1 MSVWNR
7 LGQFAKDVGGAVAAP
22 AKFAWDIATSPFNND
37 EHFNGVANTLASATK
52 NLGTSVLKPI
62 ADVVSLPGISQA
74 VNVINTI
81 NQNVIREPLA
91 TTALAIGDTL
101 GGKGNIFDPNEW
113 KKAYQGVQNTTE
125 IDPITGKEKIV
136 PGISFGQ
143 AVAGIPVAIASDK
156 FNIYDPKQ
164 RDAAFKDSMFGELT
178 SGALDFGIQFAG
190 DVTLGLGKGIKILKA
205 SEYGVGAIAGN
216 ADKAAHAA
224 EQITKAAAG
233 EKNRFSKLL
242 TDFTKGDLTY
252 ALSHPLVRASNE
264 PGLLAHLLGASK
276 DEGTTAL
283 VLRTALGDQHAMNDL
298 AALRPDITQAI
309 NNANKTIDEFD
320 KFKANL
326 ASDAVIFPWEGP
338 TVVAE
343 AKAALEA
350 SIQHDEEV
358 AKLMQI
364 GAGGGS
370 LTRTTGTIL
379 QGVEDFVAKAR
390 ASAFYDKAVGSPI
403 VKFYQATPFHRMYQ
417 VISHAEHE
425 RPAGLADVNDPDS
438 YKEIV
443 ATIER
448 GRKLAKLDE
457 DQSKFH
463 LDNYIKQVTPEGRN
477 AAIHLLEQN
486 MLVSIAKKHGLTEE
500 HAMAIWQEVHN
511 ARTSATKAIREDG
524 FMVDQDKGIIKS
536 PIFESQ
542 TANFT
547 PIMDFDLM
555 NRLLKR
561 HNSAISILGRTK
573 DTTVHYADILQD
585 AFKAAALLRGGY
597 TIRNGIDSQL
607 RIMASVGAMASIRH
621 LGTGMKN
628 MMFDSVKAP
637 QSLVDQFK
645 FLPSKTDKIAD
656 VITVRNGL
664 TKEIDNLDSRIVELE
679 GGPGSGARFHPDSV
693 VAAREGAQSYAA
705 KAGIPYDQTIDY
717 KNLKADKVRAAKI
730 ADEYDKLPTYD
741 KASIPQ
747 YKALIAEVKQQ
758 FDYMVNELGVKVEFV
773 AEDPYKNSK
782 EMMADVSQGRLKVL
796 KTSST
801 SPHPHMTNEENDMFR
816 AVHDYF
822 GHAATGRGFA
832 QNGEEAAWVHH
843 SQMFSPDARA
853 ALTTETRGQ
862 NSWYNTRNKSAEQ
875 KLANLPKN
883 LKFEYSS
890 ANNSLETKMLLQ
902 REHGINK
909 QQANQALDAHT
920 IIAKDKNGKY
930 VGHISW
936 NKETGKIQLVNVS
949 SEMQRKGVATELFNQ
964 AKKVKGNVVKPIHET
979 VEKNLSPEGAAW
991 KKALTS
997 SKFAEQKV
1005 AILPKEYHD
1014 ITSDIARVGDT
1025 PLNADTLAE
1034 INTLKNLREEKTM
1047 VDSHYASLISR
1058 MSAKGYKTR
1067 MGTEGIVEHVTSDGQ
1082 KYELYDAF
1090 GGPLGD
1096 MFRQLNSSASTYSR
1110 LMDSNSDFLSSK
1122 LSSKGIG
1129 AIKPD
1134 DLGYTAELANTLNR
1148 DFANSAAIRMLAK
1161 GMKPADVADW
1171 LKHDVAGQDLR
1182 KRLDTQFLKSKKSGK
1197 EERANLGLNY
1207 DEVDAYVA
1215 KINGFLDAYLPASN
1229 QLLRNKLAKREM
1241 ITEQDIKAAHTNID
1255 KADLPVIHGNVLA
1268 ENIKNNSLI
1277 SIKGITDGLFKFL
1290 GSMPED
1296 AWARHPLYRSLYRDE
1311 LKRRLDIMAGMKKD
1325 RLTPVE
1331 QEAAMKKAHEFAQR
1345 GVKNILFNIERR
1357 TNLAT
1362 HLKFIS
1368 PFFSAQENAVK
1379 TWAKMGINNPA
1390 IINRGAII
1398 WNAPNRAGLVTDQNG
1413 NQVPAGQSTG
1423 QDTIWLEMPDWAK
1436 RLPLIGP
1443 GISVL
1448 DQQGIP
1454 KQSLDIIFSGGLN
1467 VLYGGKISVPFND
1480 VIPIGPYVAIP
1491 ASELAKRQPAFEDC
1505 LKWALPFGPIS
1516 GPAYEGLLPAWV
1528 KRAQTLFAGQD
1539 SQEYVRTYQLI
1550 HTTELHNAKA
1560 NGQPMP
1566 SESTIKHMT
1575 DDFYKMRI
1583 VANLVMPYS
1592 PKFDSPYRLYLDKY
1606 REYQRTYTGLGE
1618 ADAMFL
1624 KDYPEF
1630 FDFAVSLSSNKTGAL
1645 ASQGTYA
1652 NTKRYGDLVSSVY
1665 KDEPSLVGLITNN
1678 PTGND
1683 FSQAVY
1689 DWQYATPVGPGT
1701 GDTFRTNANA
1711 QDAEKQNQVKLG
1723 WIKYRNVMNQ
1733 IDAELANRGLS
1744 AINQKGAEDLNAIKQ
1759 VVIRSLSYEKD
1770 AQGQPVL
1777 DANGQ
1782 PSITPWF
1789 ENYRDLDGTK
1799 TLRVITG
1806 LNKIVNDPK
1815 FLKDHTDAKGNLNKT
1830 WASVSTYL
1838 QLRQQLSNEL
1848 ASRPV
1853 KSLTAK
1859 ANADINAVY
1868 EMIVKK
1874 LKDGNIGFGDI
1885 YDRYLS
1891 QDQIYYKNIS
1901 DVALQ
1906 GAQQ

>member
-7 LGQFAKDVGGAVAAP
+7 LGQFAKDIGGAVASP
-22 AKFAWDIATSPFNND
+22 AKFAWDIATAPFNDD

-52 NLGTSVLKPI
+52 NLGSSVLKPV
-62 ADVVSLPGISQA
+62 ADVFALPGISQA
-74 VNVINTI
+74 VNAINTV

-101 GGKGNIFDPNEW
+101 SGKGNIFNPNEW
-113 KKAYQGVQNTTE
+113 KKAYQGAQ
-125 IDPITGKEKIV
+125 D
-136 PGISFGQ
+136 ISFGQ
-143 AVAGIPVAIASDK
+143 AVVGIGEGIANDK
-156 FNIYDPKQ
+156 FDIYDPAQ
-164 RDAAFKDSMFGELT
+164 RDAAFKDSMFGQLT

-190 DVTLGLGKGIKILKA
+190 DVTLGLGKGVKVLKA

-216 ADKAAHAA
+216 ANKAAHAA

-233 EKNRFSKLL
+233 EKNRFSRLL
-242 TDFTKGDLTY
+242 VDFTKGDSTY
-252 ALSHPLVRASNE
+252 ALSHPMVKSSSE

-276 DEGTTAL
+276 DEQTTADI
-283 VLRTALGDQHAMNDL
+283 LRIALGDQHAMNDL
-298 AALRPDITQAI
+298 AKTRPDITQAI

-326 ASDAVIFPWEGP
+326 SADAVIFPWEGP
-338 TVVAE
+338 AVVAE
-343 AKAALEA
+343 ARAALEA
-350 SIQHDEEV
+350 SLIHDEQV
-358 AKLMQI
+358 AKLMQV

-370 LTRTTGTIL
+370 LTRTTGSTL

-390 ASAFYDKAVGSPI
+390 SIAFYDKKVGAPI

-425 RPAGLADVNDPDS
+425 RPAGLADVMDPDS
-438 YKEIV
+438 YREIV

-448 GRKLAKLDE
+448 GRKLARFDE
-457 DQSKFH
+457 NQSKRH
-463 LDNYIKQVTPEGRN
+463 LDNYIQQTTPEGRN
-477 AAIHLLEQN
+477 AAIHLLEQDI
-486 MLVSIAKKHGLTEE
+486 LASIAVKHGLTVE
-500 HAMAIWQEVHN
+500 HAMSIWQDVHN

-536 PIFESQ
+536 PVFESQ

-561 HNSAISILGRTK
+561 HGQSIAILGRTK
-573 DTTVHYADILQD
+573 DTTIHYADILQD

-621 LGTGMKN
+621 LGVGMKD
-628 MMFDSVKAP
+628 MMFDNVKAP
-637 QSLVDQFK
+637 QTLVDQFK
-645 FLPSKTDKIAD
+645 FLPSKANKIAD
-656 VITVRNGL
+656 VITARNTL
-664 TKEIDNLDSRIVELE
+664 TKDIDSLKSRIFDLE
-679 GGPGSGARFHPDSV
+679 GPTGDAVRFHRDSV
-693 VAAREGAQSYAA
+693 ASAREGAQSYAA

-717 KNLKADKVRAAKI
+717 KNLKADKARAAKI
-730 ADEYDKLPTYD
+730 ADEYDKLSSYD

-747 YKALIAEVKQQ
+747 YKALISEVKKQY
-758 FDYMVNELGVKVEFV
+758 DHMINELGVKVEFV

-862 NSWYNTRNKSAEQ
+862 NSWYNTRGKGFAEQ
-875 KLANLPKN
+875 KL
-883 LKFEYSS
+883 
-890 ANNSLETKMLLQ
+890 
-902 REHGINK
+902 
-909 QQANQALDAHT
+909 
-920 IIAKDKNGKY
+920 
-930 VGHISW
+930 
-936 NKETGKIQLVNVS
+936 
-949 SEMQRKGVATELFNQ
+949 
-964 AKKVKGNVVKPIHET
+964 
-979 VEKNLSPEGAAW
+979 
-991 KKALTS
+991 
-997 SKFAEQKV
+997 

-1025 PLNADTLAE
+1025 PVNPDTLAE
-1034 INTLKNLREEKTM
+1034 INTLRNLLEEKTM
-1047 VDSHYASLISR
+1047 VDSHYASLITR

-1067 MGTEGIVEHVTSDGQ
+1067 MGVEGMVEHTTSDGQ
-1082 KYELYDAF
+1082 KYQLYDAF

-1096 MFRQLNSSASTYSR
+1096 MFRTLNSSAGTYSR
-1110 LMDSNSDFLSSK
+1110 LMDSNSDFLASK
-1122 LSSKGIG
+1122 LSTKGIG
-1129 AIKPD
+1129 AIAPG
-1134 DLGYTAELANTLNR
+1134 DLKYEAELANSLNR
-1148 DFANSAAIRMLAK
+1148 DFANSTAIRMLAK
-1161 GMKPADVADW
+1161 GMKPAEVADW

-1182 KRLDTQFLKSKKSGK
+1182 KRLDTQFLKSKKTGK
-1197 EERANLGLNY
+1197 EERKNLGLEY
-1207 DEVDAYVA
+1207 DEVDNYVA
-1215 KINGFLDAYLPASN
+1215 KINGFLDNYLPASN
-1229 QLLRNKLAKREM
+1229 QVLRDKLAKREL
-1241 ITEQDIKAAHTNID
+1241 ITEADIRASHVGID
-1255 KADLPVIHGNVLA
+1255 DVDKPVIHGNVLA

-1296 AWARHPLYRSLYRDE
+1296 AWARHPLYRNLYQDE
-1311 LKRRLDIMAGMKKD
+1311 LRRRLDIMGGMKKD
-1325 RLTPVE
+1325 RLTPLE
-1331 QEAAMKKAHEFAQR
+1331 QEAAMKKAHDFAQR

-1398 WNAPNRAGLVTDQNG
+1398 WNAPNRAGLVTDQEG
-1413 NQVPAGQSTG
+1413 NVVPAGQSTPN
-1423 QDTIWLEMPDWAK
+1423 DIIWLEMPDWAK

-1454 KQSLDIIFSGGLN
+1454 KQSLDIIFAGGLN
-1467 VLYGGKISVPFND
+1467 VLYSGKGSIPFND
-1480 VIPIGPYVAIP
+1480 VIPVGPYVAIP
-1491 ASELAKRQPAFEDC
+1491 ASELAKRQPGFEDV
-1505 LKWALPFGPIS
+1505 LKWALPFGPIN
-1516 GPAYEGLLPAWV
+1516 GPAYEGLLPAWI
-1528 KRAQTLFAGQD
+1528 KRAQTLFAGQN
-1539 SQEYVRTYQLI
+1539 SQEYVRAYQLI
-1550 HTTELHNAKA
+1550 HTTELHNAKKD
-1560 NGQPMP
+1560 GREMP
-1566 SESTIKHMT
+1566 SESTIKRMT
-1575 DDFYKMRI
+1575 DDYYKMRV
-1583 VANLVMPYS
+1583 VANLIMPYS
-1592 PKFDSPYRLYLDKY
+1592 PRFDSPYRLYLDKY
-1606 REYQRTYTGLGE
+1606 REYQRSYPGLGE
-1618 ADAMFL
+1618 ADAKFL
-1624 KDYPEF
+1624 QDYPEF

-1645 ASQGTYA
+1645 ATQGTYA
-1652 NTKRYGDLVSSVY
+1652 NTKKYGDLVSSVY
-1665 KDEPSLVGLITNN
+1665 KDDPSLVGLITNN

-1689 DWQYATPVGPGT
+1689 DWQYSTSVGPGT
-1701 GDTFRTNANA
+1701 ADTFRGNANA

-1733 IDAELANRGLS
+1733 IDADLKNRNLKTVED
-1744 AINQKGAEDLNAIKQ
+1744 KGAEDLKMIKGLTVMALKMQ
-1759 VVIRSLSYEKD
+1759 RDDKGNPVLDSG
-1770 AQGQPVL
+1770 GQPV
-1777 DANGQ
+1777 
-1782 PSITPWF
+1782 ITPWF
-1789 ENYRDLDGTK
+1789 QDYSDLDGTK
-1799 TLRVITG
+1799 TIRIVSG
-1806 LNKIVNDPK
+1806 MNKILNDPK
-1815 FLKDHTDAKGNLNKT
+1815 FVKDQTDAKGNLNRT
-1830 WASVSTYL
+1830 WASVSMYL

-1853 KSLTAK
+1853 KSLRAK
-1859 ANADINAVY
+1859 ANVDIAAVY
-1868 EMIVKK
+1868 DITVGK
-1874 LKDGNIGFGDI
+1874 LKDDIGFSDI
-1885 YDRYLS
+1885 YDRYFT
-1891 QDQIYYKNIS
+1891 QDQVYYKSIS
-1901 DVALQ
+1901 EAAAQ
-1906 GAQQ
+1906 GAKK

>member
-7 LGQFAKDVGGAVAAP
+7 LGQFAKDIGGAVASP
-22 AKFAWDIATSPFNND
+22 AKFAWDIATAPFND
-37 EHFNGVANTLASATK
+37 DAHFNGVANTLATATK
-52 NLGTSVLKPI
+52 NLGTSVLKPVADI
-62 ADVVSLPGISQA
+62 ASAPGISQA
-74 VNVINTI
+74 VNAINTV

-91 TTALAIGDTL
+91 TAALAIGDTL
-101 GGKGNIFDPNEW
+101 SGKGNVFDPNEW
-113 KKAYQGVQNTTE
+113 KKAYQGAQS
-125 IDPITGKEKIV
+125 
-136 PGISFGQ
+136 ISFGQ
-143 AVAGIPVAIASDK
+143 AVAGIPVGIANDK
-156 FNIYDPKQ
+156 FNIYDPVQ
-164 RDAAFKDSMFGELT
+164 RKAAFKDSMFGMLG
-178 SGALDFGIQFAG
+178 SGALDFGIEFAG
-190 DVTLGLGKGIKILKA
+190 DVTLGLGKGVKALKA
-205 SEYGVGAIAGN
+205 SEYGVGAITN
-216 ADKAAHAA
+216 ADKAAHAS

-276 DEGTTAL
+276 DEQTTSEI
-283 VLRTALGDQHAMNDL
+283 LRTALGDQHAMNDL
-298 AALRPDITQAI
+298 AARRPDITQAI

-350 SIQHDEEV
+350 SIQHDEQV
-358 AKLMQI
+358 AKLMKI

-370 LTRTTGTIL
+370 LTRTTGTTL

-390 ASAFYDKAVGSPI
+390 STAFYDKAVGSPI

-417 VISHAEHE
+417 VISQAEHE

-448 GRKLAKLDE
+448 GRKLAKFSE

-463 LDNYIKQVTPEGRN
+463 LDNYIQQTTPEGRN
-477 AAIHLLEQN
+477 DAIHYLEKN
-486 MLVSIAKKHGLTEE
+486 ILTSLATKHGLTED
-500 HAMAIWQEVHN
+500 HAMAIWQQAHE
-511 ARTSATKAIREDG
+511 ARTSAVNAIKKDG
-524 FMVDQDKGIIKS
+524 FMVDQDKGLISS
-536 PIFESQ
+536 PVFESQ

-573 DTTVHYADILQD
+573 DTTIHYADILQD

-607 RIMASVGAMASIRH
+607 RIMASVGAMASVRH
-621 LGTGMKN
+621 LGAGMKN
-628 MMFDSVKAP
+628 MMFDTIKAP
-637 QSLVDQFK
+637 QTLVDQFK
-645 FLPSKTDKIAD
+645 FLPNKTAKIAD
-656 VITVRNGL
+656 AVKTNNEL
-664 TKEIDNLDSRIVELE
+664 TKEISTLNSRIAELE

-693 VAAREGAQSYAA
+693 VAAREGAQSYAD
-705 KAGIPYDQTIDY
+705 KMGIPYDQTIDY
-717 KNLKADKVRAAKI
+717 KNLKADKARAAKI
-730 ADEYDKLPTYD
+730 ADEYDKLPSYD
-741 KASIPQ
+741 KAAIPQ
-747 YKALIAEVKQQ
+747 YDALIKEVKQQ
-758 FDYMVNELGVKVEFV
+758 YDHMVNDLGVKVEFV
-773 AEDPYKNSK
+773 DQDPYKNSK

-862 NSWYNTRNKSAEQ
+862 NSWYNTR
-875 KLANLPKN
+875 
-883 LKFEYSS
+883 
-890 ANNSLETKMLLQ
+890 
-902 REHGINK
+902 
-909 QQANQALDAHT
+909 
-920 IIAKDKNGKY
+920 GK
-930 VGHISW
+930 G
-936 NKETGKIQLVNVS
+936 
-949 SEMQRKGVATELFNQ
+949 
-964 AKKVKGNVVKPIHET
+964 
-979 VEKNLSPEGAAW
+979 
-991 KKALTS
+991 
-997 SKFAEQKV
+997 FAEQKV
-1005 AILPKEYHD
+1005 AILPKEYHA

-1034 INTLKNLREEKTM
+1034 INTLRNLLEEKTM
-1047 VDSHYASLISR
+1047 VKSHYGSLIER
-1058 MSAKGYKTR
+1058 MSSKNYKTR
-1067 MGTEGIVEHVTSDGQ
+1067 MGTEGMVEHTTSDGQ
-1082 KYELYDAF
+1082 KYQLYDAF

-1096 MFRQLNSSASTYSR
+1096 MFRQLNSSAGTYSR
-1110 LMDSNSDFLSSK
+1110 LVDSNSDFLASK

-1129 AIKPD
+1129 AIEP
-1134 DLGYTAELANTLNR
+1134 GAPRYEAELANTLNR

-1171 LKHDVAGQDLR
+1171 LKHDVGGQDLR
-1182 KRLDTQFLKSKKSGK
+1182 KRLDTQFLKSKKTGK
-1197 EERANLGLNY
+1197 EERSNLGLNY
-1207 DEVDAYVA
+1207 DEVDNYVA

-1229 QLLRNKLAKREM
+1229 QVLRDKLAKREA
-1241 ITEQDIKAAHTNID
+1241 ITEQDIKTAHAGID
-1255 KADLPVIHGNVLA
+1255 EADKPVIHGNVLA

-1277 SIKGITDGLFKFL
+1277 SIRGITDGLFKFL
-1290 GSMPED
+1290 GTMPED
-1296 AWARHPLYRSLYRDE
+1296 AWARHPLYRNLYQDE
-1311 LKRRLDIMAGMKKD
+1311 VRRRLDLMEGLKKD
-1325 RLTPVE
+1325 RLTPAE
-1331 QEAAMKKAHEFAQR
+1331 QQEVMNKAHDFAQR

-1413 NQVPAGQSTG
+1413 KPVPAGQSTA
-1423 QDTIWLEMPDWAK
+1423 QDTIWLEMPDWVK

-1443 GISVL
+1443 GVSAL
-1448 DQQGIP
+1448 SQQGIP

-1467 VLYGGKISVPFND
+1467 TLYGGKASVPFND
-1480 VIPIGPYVAIP
+1480 IIPIGPYVAIP
-1491 ASELAKRQPAFEDC
+1491 ASELAKRQPVFEDC
-1505 LKWALPFGPIS
+1505 LKWALPFGPVN

-1539 SQEYVRTYQLI
+1539 SQEYVRAYQLI
-1550 HTTELHNAKA
+1550 HTTEMHNAKA
-1560 NGQPMP
+1560 DGKPMP
-1566 SESTIKHMT
+1566 SEATIKRMT
-1575 DDFYKMRI
+1575 DDYYKMRI
-1583 VANLVMPYS
+1583 VANLIMPYS

-1618 ADAMFL
+1618 ADAKFL
-1624 KDYPEF
+1624 QDYPDF

-1652 NTKRYGDLVSSVY
+1652 NIKKYGDLVASVY
-1665 KDEPSLVGLITNN
+1665 KDDPALVGLITNN
-1678 PTGND
+1678 PTGNN

-1689 DWQYATPVGPGT
+1689 DWQYSTKVGPGLA
-1701 GDTFRTNANA
+1701 DNFRGNASA
-1711 QDAEKQNQVKLG
+1711 ADAEKQNQIKLG

-1733 IDAELANRGLS
+1733 IDAELANRKIS
-1744 AINQKGAEDLNAIKQ
+1744 FITQKGAEDLNIIKQ
-1759 VVIRSLSYEKD
+1759 LTIRALSYQKD
-1770 AQGQPVL
+1770 AQGKPIL
-1777 DANGQ
+1777 DAGGQ
-1782 PSITPWF
+1782 PTITPWF

-1799 TLRVITG
+1799 VLRVITG

-1815 FLKDHTDAKGNLNKT
+1815 FLKGNTDAQGNLNKT
-1830 WASVSTYL
+1830 WASVATYL
-1838 QLRQQLSNEL
+1838 QIRQQLSNEL

-1853 KSLTAK
+1853 KTMSAK
-1859 ANADINAVY
+1859 ANADVNAVY
-1868 EMIVKK
+1868 ELAVKK
-1874 LKDGNIGFGDI
+1874 LKEGNIGFGDI

-1891 QDQIYYKNIS
+1891 QDQVYYKNIS
-1901 DVALQ
+1901 EAALQ